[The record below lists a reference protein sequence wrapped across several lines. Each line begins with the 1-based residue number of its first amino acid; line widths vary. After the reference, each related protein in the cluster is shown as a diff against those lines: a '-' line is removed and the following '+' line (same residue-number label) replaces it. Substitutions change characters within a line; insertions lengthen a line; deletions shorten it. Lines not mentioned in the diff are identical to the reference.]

1 VRTTDT
7 AGPTEAQRVEF
18 SVEGMTC
25 ASHPGAEDADETVRR
40 GRGAGQFRDRH
51 RTRGLPARRVHRIGY
66 QLEPVTP
73 TQPAHGDEE
82 NERERRTWLRRV
94 WLAWPLGLAV
104 FVLTMVFGDL
114 TWARWAAFAVT
125 VPVQFVA
132 G

>member
-1 VRTTDT
+1 VQKTLTKQSGVD
-7 AGPTEAQRVEF
+7 EAQVNFATGTARVDYR
-18 SVEGMTC
+18 
-25 ASHPGAEDADETVRR
+25 PGESTV
-40 GRGAGQFRDRH
+40 DTL
-51 RTRGLPARRVHRIGY
+51 RTAVDRIGY